1 MSKIK
6 ILVIDD
12 EESIIKLVTS
22 YLRPEGY
29 EIYTA
34 EDGQSGLQAFRAFN
48 PDLIVLDIMLPGMDG
63 IELLNRI
70 RRESDTYVILLTA
83 KSEETDK
90 IVGLTIGADDYV
102 TKPFSPRELVARIKA
117 AIRRM
122 SNGVGSTEGGVLVFE
137 HIRIDTGRRQV
148 WVDDRQ
154 IELTSTEFDL
164 MQSLAKHRG
173 MVLSREQL
181 LEDVWGHE
189 YYGELRVVDVHIGH
203 IRQKIGEE
211 YIFTVRGVGYRFED
225 EVG

>member
-6 ILVIDD
+6 VLVIDD

-90 IVGLTIGADDYV
+90 IVGLTKDCW
-102 TKPFSPRELVARIKA
+102 TH
-117 AIRRM
+117 
-122 SNGVGSTEGGVLVFE
+122 N
-137 HIRIDTGRRQV
+137 
-148 WVDDRQ
+148 
-154 IELTSTEFDL
+154 
-164 MQSLAKHRG
+164 RG
-173 MVLSREQL
+173 
-181 LEDVWGHE
+181 
-189 YYGELRVVDVHIGH
+189 
-203 IRQKIGEE
+203 
-211 YIFTVRGVGYRFED
+211 
-225 EVG
+225 